1 MTTLAEGRRRWRK
14 EAAAVP
20 GRRRR
25 TRLFLHELN
34 GVSRVAGPIVA
45 SQLGG
50 MAMNTTDTLM
60 VGPLG
65 AESLAA
71 AGLGSAIHIATLIVC
86 TGTLLGMSPLVSQ
99 AYGAGNRAGCRRVA
113 VQGLWLAAILAIPMT
128 LVTLAGEGIM
138 VALSQPE
145 GVTALAGGYMRAL
158 AAGVLPLMLY
168 MALRQ
173 YLEGMG
179 NTLPA
184 MVITF
189 AGVGVNAVANLAFI
203 YGIGGIV
210 PAMGVVGAGWSTTIV
225 RWCMFAAM
233 LAFVLG
239 RRRLRPFTG
248 VPLRPEREVIG
259 HVALIGLPIGA
270 QLGAEIGIFAFAAVM
285 MGWLGPLEQAAHQVA
300 MNIAATTF
308 MVALGTALAGG
319 IRVGQHVG
327 AGRIRSM
334 RRATGATYLLV
345 VGVMSVTALGF
356 VAFPEW
362 LVGLYT
368 RDPAILHIGVALLA
382 MAAAFQVFDGAQ
394 AAGLCALRGA
404 ADTRTPMLI
413 TLFGYWGVGA
423 PVAYYLGFHTPL
435 GAVGIW
441 AGLVVALGTVSL
453 LLGWRVHR
461 VLVRGA
467 PVRAAAG

>member
-1 MTTLAEGRRRWRK
+1 MTVLAERRRAWSR
-14 EAAAVP
+14 EVAAVP

-25 TRLFLHELN
+25 ARLFLHELN
-34 GVSRVAGPIVA
+34 GVSRMAGPIVA

-65 AESLAA
+65 VESLAA
-71 AGLGSAIHIATLIVC
+71 VGLGSAIHIATLIVVS
-86 TGTLLGMSPLVSQ
+86 GTLLGMGPLVSQ
-99 AYGAGNRAGCRRVA
+99 SHGARNAGGCRRVA
-113 VQGLWLAAILAIPMT
+113 VQGLWLAAILAIPLT
-128 LVTLAGEGIM
+128 LVTLAGHSIM
-138 VALSQPE
+138 VALSQPP
-145 GVTALAGGYMRAL
+145 GVTEVAGAYMHAL
-158 AAGVLPLMLY
+158 AAGVLPMLLY

-179 NTLPA
+179 ITLPA
-184 MVITF
+184 MAIAF
-189 AGVGVNAVANLAFI
+189 AGVAVNALANAVFI
-203 YGIGGIV
+203 YGFAGVV
-210 PAMGVVGAGWSTTIV
+210 PAMGAVGAGWSTTVV

-233 LAFVLG
+233 LAFVLW
-239 RRRLRPFTG
+239 RRPLRPFDG
-248 VPLRPEREVIG
+248 VRLWPERQVMG
-259 HVALIGLPIGA
+259 HVLLIGFPIGA
-270 QLGAEIGIFAFAAVM
+270 QLGAEVGIFSFAAVM
-285 MGWLGPLEQAAHQVA
+285 MGWLGPLQQAAHQVT

-319 IRVGQHVG
+319 IRIGQHVG
-327 AGRIRSM
+327 GGRTRSM

-345 VGVMSVTALGF
+345 VGVMSVTAGAF

-368 RDPAILHIGVALLA
+368 RDPAILHLGVALLA

-404 ADTRTPMLI
+404 ADTRTPMFI

-441 AGLVVALGTVSL
+441 VGLVVALGTVSL

-461 VLVRGA
+461 VLLQGA
-467 PVRAAAG
+467 PVRATAG